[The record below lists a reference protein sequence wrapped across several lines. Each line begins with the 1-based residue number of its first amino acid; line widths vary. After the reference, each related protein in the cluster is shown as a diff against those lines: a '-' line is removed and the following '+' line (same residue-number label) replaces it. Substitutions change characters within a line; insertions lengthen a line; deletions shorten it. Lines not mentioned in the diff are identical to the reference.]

1 MLYTNILNDNIEINP
16 NQRFGIAVAEFNK
29 HFTEEMLDQAL
40 QAFESKS
47 IVVHDIEWVPGAYEL
62 PFASKKMIERGCDA
76 ILTLGVVIRGA
87 TSHYDHVCDAVT
99 QGVLRVS
106 LDTGKP
112 VIFGVITAENEQQV
126 IERIPRSRD
135 LVMATLRMAQF

>member
-1 MLYTNILNDNIEINP
+1 MLYTNILSDNIEVDCNK
-16 NQRFGIAVAEFNK
+16 RFGIAVAEFNK
-29 HFTEEMLDQAL
+29 NFTAEMLDQAL

-47 IVVHDIEWVPGAYEL
+47 IVVQDIEWVPGAYEL
-62 PFASKKMIERGCDA
+62 PFAAKKMIEQGCDA
-76 ILTLGVVIRGA
+76 VLTLGVVIRGS

-99 QGVLRVS
+99 HGVLRVS

-112 VIFGVITAENEQQV
+112 VIFGVITAENEAQV

-135 LVMATLRMAQF
+135 LVLATLRMSQF